1 MGEWPLEQVDSKS
14 LPLSLLGGWG
24 GGGGA
29 LTTDR
34 PQMLRETKKFNNNE
48 TFSFFKLKGITL
60 LQNG

>member
-29 LTTDR
+29 LTT
-34 PQMLRETKKFNNNE
+34 PAGEAV
-48 TFSFFKLKGITL
+48 KLLGLMTSSLKLCLQVNTPL
-60 LQNG
+60 L